1 MFLVLGI
8 VGLFSFKQLG
18 IDQLPNIDLPAVMV
32 TVTQPGAGPAELEF
46 QVTKKVEDAV
56 ASLGDI
62 DQIRSTVTDGR
73 SSTVINFV
81 LGTDSN
87 QATNDVRNAVAQIR
101 QSLPLDINEPIVKRL
116 EFAGGSVMTYA
127 VASDKRSV
135 EELSDLVDRKIS
147 RDLVNVPGV
156 AQIDRL
162 GGVDRE
168 IRVDLDPARL
178 QAFGITATQVNDQI
192 RSFNVNLPGGR
203 GNIGGAEQ
211 NVRTLGSAKTVE
223 ELKNY
228 RIVLPDGANVTLSS
242 LGEVTDGFGDL
253 RKAAYLNG
261 ESVVAFSV
269 LRSTGSS
276 LVSVEEG
283 VRKAVEQL
291 KTTLPD
297 DIELR
302 LIFTRADSIRES
314 YQATIDSLVIGSLL
328 TVLTV
333 GIFLRNWRVTLIT
346 AIALPLSIIP
356 TFLVMK
362 ALNYTLNN
370 LSLLGLALAV
380 GNLVDDAICMIENI
394 DQHLDMG
401 KKPFKA
407 AWDGAREIGLAVV
420 ATTATIV
427 AVFLPV
433 AFMGGIPGQFF
444 QPFGVTVAVSTM
456 FSTLVATTMTPMLS
470 AYLLKPKSKALKVD
484 PLFAKR
490 GQLAKVDPLFA
501 KRGQL
506 AKVDKLKVD
515 KLKVDPLKVDKLKV
529 DPLKVDPLKVDKL
542 KVESWQ
548 NNHQPN
554 NLGQKATLRE
564 QPNNLGQKATLREQ
578 PNNLPYSNGKGKK
591 PANLQPANLKPANLG
606 QKATLR
612 EQPGTHQRR
621 PIQPYRS
628 LLTWALK
635 HRITTMLIAVAFFIG
650 SLQLVQ
656 FIPKGLFNDGDTG
669 ISTILIDLPP
679 GSQLNE
685 TIDVIQQT
693 NRLLQSNPA
702 VENVL
707 ASAGDDGINSGIVYA
722 KLLPKEEREI
732 SQKEFAQ
739 QMRQAFQK
747 IAGARVSFRSQS
759 RGGSTKDLSIVLKS
773 ENGELLAQTAQ
784 ALEKQ
789 MRQIPG
795 LVEVTSSESLVKPE
809 IVIVPNPARAADLG
823 VSVQAIART
832 ASLALIGDLE
842 SNLAKFDLPDRQ
854 IPIRVQL
861 DPASRDDIETL
872 KNLRVPSRNGTLVPI
887 TAVADIRLGSG
898 PAQIDRFNRARQV
911 SLGGNLQGIS
921 LGDAIAKVKSL
932 PAMNPLPPGVS
943 EEPAGDAKI
952 QQDIFSRFVSALGLA
967 VLCIYAILVLLYNS
981 FLYPFGILVALPL
994 SIGGALM
1001 GLLVAQ
1007 KELGLYALIGIVLL
1021 MGLVTKNA
1029 ILLVD
1034 FALANHKEGTS
1045 QFKAVIQAGVSR
1057 LRPILMTS
1065 VSTVA
1070 GMIPIAL
1077 EWGAAGE
1084 VRSPMAIAVIGG
1096 FTTSTLLT
1104 LVVVPVL
1111 FTYVDN
1117 LVRWT
1122 RKTLFGSKTQD
1133 YQDLVEVEVEPEQY
1147 LSNGTSVAASNG
1159 KF

>member
-1 MFLVLGI
+1 MSFHVSSWSIKNPVATLVMFLVLGI

-490 GQLAKVDPLFA
+490 GQLAKVDPL
-501 KRGQL
+501 
-506 AKVDKLKVD
+506 KVDKLKVD

-529 DPLKVDPLKVDKL
+529 DPLKVDKL
-542 KVESWQ
+542 KVESWP
-548 NNHQPN
+548 NKHQPN
-554 NLGQKATLRE
+554 NL
-564 QPNNLGQKATLREQ
+564 QPNNLQPNKHQPNNLQPNNLQ
-578 PNNLPYSNGKGKK
+578 PNNLPFGNAKGE
-591 PANLQPANLKPANLG
+591 QPA
-606 QKATLR
+606 T
-612 EQPGTHQRR
+612 EQPATHQRR

-759 RGGSTKDLSIVLKS
+759 RGGSSKDLSIVLKS

-967 VLCIYAILVLLYNS
+967 VLSIYAILVLLYNS